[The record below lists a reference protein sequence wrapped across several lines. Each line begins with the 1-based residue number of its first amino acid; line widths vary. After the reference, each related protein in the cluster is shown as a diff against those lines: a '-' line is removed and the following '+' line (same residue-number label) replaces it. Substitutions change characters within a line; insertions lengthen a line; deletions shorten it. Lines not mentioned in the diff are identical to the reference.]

1 MSDKP
6 SSSKEIK
13 DEPEQPLPPELDITS
28 DEFDP
33 IQALYT
39 NSTVKLTKRKSKIIY
54 QNFAAF
60 EIEYNKKGLY
70 GLSIKSKDDDNEP
83 TTEATQAEDKP
94 STSGRRF
101 LPHQMAIK
109 SKGPRMKNTR
119 SLLRQIETMVGP
131 MAVLR
136 DCLQQGRKI
145 KVYTRSE
152 HGLRGT
158 VTGYL
163 ISFDKHWNLFMKEVH
178 ETWKRRKY
186 KYDENKFCG
195 TPSDCSER
203 LKNLGITLPETKVKS
218 LNRKNVQLSRSIS
231 QLLVRGEQVVLVIAL
246 KNDEEEAESKSSNL

>member
-6 SSSKEIK
+6 STSKTNK
-13 DEPEQPLPPELDITS
+13 DESEELLPPQLDITS

-33 IQALYT
+33 LQALYA
-39 NSTVKLTKRKSKIIY
+39 NAEVKLTKRKPKVIY
-54 QNFAAF
+54 QNLAAF

-70 GLSIKSKDDDNEP
+70 GMSIKSKDDIDES
-83 TTEATQAEDKP
+83 TTKKDLPVEAKP

-109 SKGPRMKNTR
+109 SSGPRMKNTR
-119 SLLRQIETMVGP
+119 SLLRIIETMEGP

-136 DCLQQGRKI
+136 DCMHEKRQIKI
-145 KVYTRSE
+145 HTRSE
-152 HGLRGT
+152 HGIRGSI
-158 VTGYL
+158 TGFV
-163 ISFDKHWNLFMKEVH
+163 ISFDKHWNILLRDVH

-203 LKNLGITLPETKVKS
+203 LRNLGITLPQTKAKS
-218 LNRKNVQLSRSIS
+218 LNRKNVQLSRSIP
-231 QLLVRGEQVVLVIAL
+231 QLLIRGEQIVLIVTEKANE
-246 KNDEEEAESKSSNL
+246 KVEGVKS